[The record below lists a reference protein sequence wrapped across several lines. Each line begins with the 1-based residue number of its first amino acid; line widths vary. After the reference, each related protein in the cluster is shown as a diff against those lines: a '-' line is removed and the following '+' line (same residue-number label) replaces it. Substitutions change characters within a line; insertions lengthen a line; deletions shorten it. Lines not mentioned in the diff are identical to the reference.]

1 MDYPFDMV
9 MVAKRGKALGLSC
22 SRIAREAGIA
32 QATMSRWMSGQAC
45 PTWPKWVL
53 LLAALDRLEQRTPPA
68 KVANTSFRGVER
80 ARDWPAATAA
90 GVPSQAQPGRAVRA
104 AGHLGRAS

>member
-1 MDYPFDMV
+1 MTASQGDLSNLGHLGTDHATGKLRR
-9 MVAKRGKALGLSC
+9 VA
-22 SRIAREAGIA
+22 SRNI
-32 QATMSRWMSGQAC
+32 
-45 PTWPKWVL
+45 
-53 LLAALDRLEQRTPPA
+53 
-68 KVANTSFRGVER
+68 FRGVER